1 MTPSILITID
11 VEDWFQVENFK
22 QYIPFSSWPQKE
34 LRVEKNVHRLLDL
47 FDSRNPQPATR
58 NMEPG
63 YEMSAVS
70 NKESSP
76 KKLKATF
83 FILGWI
89 AERLP
94 NLVCEIQARGH
105 EVASHGFSHNL
116 CNEEPK
122 DRLKQDLLDSK
133 KLLEDIISAPV
144 LGYRAPSFSISDN
157 TLKLIEECG
166 YLYDSSYNS
175 FAMHGRYGQIS
186 FNGSYRKGIA
196 HRITKNFFELPISN
210 LTLCKKDRLL
220 KNADFYSSSRK
231 KRNLTTPVRST
242 RPTGQADIQEVFRGL
257 KLDSD
262 VEIGQISARLRK
274 AAFFK
279 GFVLPWGGGA
289 YFRIIPFSIFKRG
302 VKSILKKE
310 NAYLFYMHPWAIDP
324 DQPRVSKASSFCKF
338 KHYINLN
345 KNFLKLTHFIE
356 YFGQCRFV
364 SCRQYLDKVYD
375 S

>member
-1 MTPSILITID
+1 MKNHSTAILMTPSFLITID

-22 QYIPFSSWPQKE
+22 QYIPFPSWPQKE

-157 TLKLIEECG
+157 TLKVIEECG
-166 YLYDSSYNS
+166 YLYDSSFNS
-175 FAMHGRYGQIS
+175 FAMHDRYGKILL
-186 FNGSYRKGIA
+186 NSYAKKGISYQVS
-196 HRITKNFFELPISN
+196 NSFFELPISN
-210 LTLCKKDRLL
+210 LNL
-220 KNADFYSSSRK
+220 
-231 KRNLTTPVRST
+231 RNPLSYARPVRFF
-242 RPTGQADIQEVFRGL
+242 E
-257 KLDSD
+257 KDSD
-262 VEIGQISARLRK
+262 AYLTGELSAMSSGRNYR
-274 AAFFK
+274 K

-289 YFRIIPFSIFKRG
+289 YFRLIPFPIFKRG
-302 VKSILKKE
+302 VKRILKKE
-310 NAYLFYMHPWAIDP
+310 SAYMLYMHPWEIDP
-324 DQPRVSKASSFCKF
+324 DQPRVGKASSSCKF
-338 KHYINLN
+338 RHYINLN
-345 KNFLKLTHFIE
+345 RTFPKLTSLIE
-356 YFGQCRFV
+356 SFGQCRFV
-364 SCRQYLDKVYD
+364 TCRQYLEKM
-375 S
+375 